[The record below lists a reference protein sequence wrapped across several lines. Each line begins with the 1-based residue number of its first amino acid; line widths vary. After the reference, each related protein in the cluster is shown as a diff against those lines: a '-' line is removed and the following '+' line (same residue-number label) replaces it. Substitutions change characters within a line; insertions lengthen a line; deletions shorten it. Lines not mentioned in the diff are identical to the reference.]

1 MQDIFSLDL
10 GSRQARMPMT
20 YYLAYGS
27 NLDIN
32 RMEKRCPYAVAV
44 GTTTIPGYRMLFKHS
59 RTGNYSTIEQDS
71 NCTVPAAVWRIS
83 AYDEALLDRYE
94 GFPKYYYKK
103 HFTVPVWNLNGNRM
117 KKSKDCIAYVMHE
130 ERLLG
135 EPSVDYFELL
145 LNGYRDWGFNEETLI
160 AGLSASIGEREAKRY
175 FKMLK

>member
-1 MQDIFSLDL
+1 
-10 GSRQARMPMT
+10 
-20 YYLAYGS
+20 
-27 NLDIN
+27 
-32 RMEKRCPYAVAV
+32 
-44 GTTTIPGYRMLFKHS
+44 
-59 RTGNYSTIEQDS
+59 
-71 NCTVPAAVWRIS
+71 
-83 AYDEALLDRYE
+83 
-94 GFPKYYYKK
+94 
-103 HFTVPVWNLNGNRM
+103 M